1 MQAGFCGAQL
11 VYVPTHLQLVVL
23 QGTKACL
30 GWDREPQGGS
40 HACTA
45 VVDLWL
51 QLLQRSLH
59 LSHNL
64 PRGPADL
71 IARQGSLEEGLDPAL
86 DIRTQVAVLVK
97 SYRASLQ
104 ELMTQLLVH
113 WKVSRAAAY

>member
-1 MQAGFCGAQL
+1 MSVSFQHPSSYSHCL
-11 VYVPTHLQLVVL
+11 CDL

-30 GWDREPQGGS
+30 GWDREAQGGS

-51 QLLQRSLH
+51 QLLQRTLH
-59 LSHNL
+59 LSQKL
-64 PRGPADL
+64 PLGSAAP
-71 IARQGSLEEGLDPAL
+71 IAHQGSLSEGLEPAL
-86 DIRTQVAVLVK
+86 DIRSQVGTLVK

-113 WKVSRAAAY
+113 WKV